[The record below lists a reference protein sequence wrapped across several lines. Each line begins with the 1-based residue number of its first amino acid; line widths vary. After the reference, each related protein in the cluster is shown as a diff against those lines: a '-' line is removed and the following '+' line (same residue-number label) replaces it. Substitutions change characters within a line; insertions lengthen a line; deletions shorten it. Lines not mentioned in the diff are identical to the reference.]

1 MMEEKEE
8 EEKERKNKRNIRE
21 KKNREKSTRR
31 CLRDGVCCLLPET
44 ADYYILLY
52 STVKKI

>member
-21 KKNREKSTRR
+21 KKKQGEEHTPMFERW
-31 CLRDGVCCLLPET
+31 CLLPP
-44 ADYYILLY
+44 AGDC
-52 STVKKI
+52 